1 MRRRSTTKRHVT
13 WALACALGIGALSQ
27 TTAARAEPAPR
38 PFSVDP
44 WVSITLTG
52 VGGAAWIGS
61 ELAKGSIVASQ
72 CRWCDRDASGD
83 TLTGFDEGARDALRW
98 SDTGTANLLSNV
110 FGFGGMPVLLF
121 GGVALVSA
129 KDGAWRKIPEDL
141 LVVAETVVLAADLN
155 QAVKFAVQRERPFVH
170 ALAPAD
176 KATTVQPADNNL
188 SFYSGHTT
196 LAFSLATSSAMVAS
210 LRGYSLA
217 PVLWAVGLPLAAF
230 TGYLRIAADKHYLT
244 DVLVG
249 AAIGSAFG
257 LGIPLLHRLE
267 AGRTVSIAPMG
278 LGASLI
284 VTL

>member
-1 MRRRSTTKRHVT
+1 MGPHAKTILRAT
-13 WALACALGIGALSQ
+13 LACAIGSAVVSVSA
-27 TTAARAEPAPR
+27 TAQAEPPPR

-44 WVSITLTG
+44 WVSVPLTT
-52 VGGAAWIGS
+52 VGATAWIGS
-61 ELAKGSIVASQ
+61 ELAKGSIVATQ
-72 CRWCDRDASGD
+72 CRWCNAPGIDD
-83 TLTGFDEGARDALRW
+83 GARDALRW
-98 SDTGTANLLSNV
+98 SDTSTANLLSNV

-121 GGVALVSA
+121 GGLALTSA
-129 KDGAWRKIPEDL
+129 KDGAWRKIPEDF

-176 KATTVQPADNNL
+176 KASTAQPADNDL

-196 LAFSLATSSAMVAS
+196 LAFSVATSAAMVAS

-244 DVLVG
+244 DVLLG
-249 AAIGSAFG
+249 AALGSAFG
-257 LGIPLLHRLE
+257 IGIPLLHRLQ
-267 AGRTVSIAPMG
+267 AGRSVMIAPMG
-278 LGASLI
+278 IGASVV

>member
-1 MRRRSTTKRHVT
+1 MRRQSTTIRTAAFAGV
-13 WALACALGIGALSQ
+13 LGIGILFHGS
-27 TTAARAEPAPR
+27 AARAEPPPR
-38 PFSVDP
+38 PFSVNP
-44 WVSITLTG
+44 WVSITLTT

-61 ELAKGSIVASQ
+61 ELAKRSIVATQ
-72 CRWCDRDASGD
+72 CRLCDRNLD
-83 TLTGFDEGARDALRW
+83 GFDEGARDALKW
-98 SDTGTANLLSNV
+98 SDPSTANLLSNV
-110 FGFGGMPVLLF
+110 LGFGGMPVLLF
-121 GGVALVSA
+121 GGLALTSA

-176 KATTVQPADNNL
+176 KGSTAQPADNNL

-196 LAFSLATSSAMVAS
+196 LAFSLATSTAMVAS

-249 AAIGSAFG
+249 AMLGSAFG

-267 AGRTVSIAPMG
+267 AGRSVTIAPMG
-278 LGASLI
+278 IGASLV

>member
-1 MRRRSTTKRHVT
+1 MRRQSTTIRSVAFVG
-13 WALACALGIGALSQ
+13 ALALGIVSRGTVAH
-27 TTAARAEPAPR
+27 AEPTPR
-38 PFSVDP
+38 PFSVNP
-44 WVSITLTG
+44 WVSIPLTT

-72 CRWCDRDASGD
+72 CRWCDR
-83 TLTGFDEGARDALRW
+83 TLIGFDEGTRDALRW
-98 SDTGTANLLSNV
+98 SNPSTANLLSNV
-110 FGFGGMPVLLF
+110 IGFGGMPVLLL
-121 GGVALVSA
+121 GGLALTSA

-176 KATTVQPADNNL
+176 KGSTAQPADNNL

-196 LAFSLATSSAMVAS
+196 LAFSLATSTAMVAS

-249 AAIGSAFG
+249 AMLGSAFG

-267 AGRTVSIAPMG
+267 AGRSVTIAPMG